1 MLDGSKD
8 ETLLLAARR
17 TDGTRK
23 SVVHQIIRSGAA
35 LVVLLAAGAA
45 HALTIETRFLKPGSS
60 IPTVGAVTAPPSSA
74 VGGGDLESLVRAAA
88 DEWERLIPDNHTFTL
103 TFGWADTSLW
113 SNAAVH
119 IPGGSGGRPAR
130 TISGSI
136 AFNSS
141 ATNSLAMFLDPTPA
155 VNEEFVFGHRNFVD
169 LGAGPIEYSRQFVGF
184 TAESKQTID
193 LYTTALH
200 EIGHAL
206 GLTGWESYLVETLDG
221 DIDITIAPFAG
232 SSIPVHSSHIELSQ
246 SLLSDRRMWGQRRE
260 ITQTD
265 VLAVCQINGFDHC
278 VLDLAPANYAGDLNG
293 DGAVNAADYTIWRDN
308 LDAASRSSDA
318 STTPA
323 EFSLWSKNFGRT
335 FQTAETFAGDFNA
348 DGIVNAADYTVFRD
362 AIAVGDLSA
371 DGDGDGKLTT
381 ADWTYWTERYGA
393 KVAALGSSVP
403 EPSALAMTALAFAA
417 MARRRSR

>member
-1 MLDGSKD
+1 
-8 ETLLLAARR
+8 
-17 TDGTRK
+17 
-23 SVVHQIIRSGAA
+23 VAA
-35 LVVLLAAGAA
+35 LVVLLATGAA

-119 IPGGSGGRPAR
+119 IPGGSGGRPSR

-141 ATNSLAMFLDPTPA
+141 PNNSLAMFLDPTPA
-155 VNEEFVFGHRNFVD
+155 VNEEFVFGHRKFVD

-184 TAESKQTID
+184 TAESRQTID

-206 GLTGWESYLVETLDG
+206 GLTSWERYLVETLDG
-221 DIDITIAPFAG
+221 DIDVTLAPFAG
-232 SSIPVHSSHIELSQ
+232 SSIPVHGSHFELSE

-265 VLAVCQINGFDHC
+265 VLAVCQINGFDQC
-278 VLDLAPANYAGDLNG
+278 VLDLAPASYAGDLNG

-308 LDAASRSSDA
+308 LDTAPRSSDA
-318 STTPA
+318 PTTPA

-335 FQTAETFAGDFNA
+335 FQTTETFAGDYNA
-348 DGIVNAADYTVFRD
+348 DGVVNAADYTAFRD
-362 AIAVGDLSA
+362 AMARGDLSA
-371 DGDGDGKLTT
+371 DGNGDGKLTT
-381 ADWTYWTERYGA
+381 ADWTYWTTRYGSKSA
-393 KVAALGSSVP
+393 SLSSGVP
-403 EPSALAMTALAFAA
+403 EPSALAMAALAFAA
-417 MARRRSR
+417 MTQRRSR